1 MKALASVEAIYSST
15 DKVRSTMNHPEKRY
29 FEKDRLQAL
38 SDGVFSIVMTLL
50 VLNLIDIDVL
60 GAKTEGELH
69 QLLSALWPKL
79 VSYIISFV
87 IAARFWVAQHVL
99 THNIT
104 QIDLRFIW
112 LNALFLFFISMLPF
126 SAALLGEHH
135 QYAVA
140 EIVYGA
146 NMIMSVGTLGV
157 CWRYAVADGCLVKD
171 DLPPEF
177 SRVAYSRIR
186 MAVVVYAIGIV
197 ISIANPHAG
206 YVMYVL
212 AAFLSILLVTIG
224 KRSIPI

>member
-1 MKALASVEAIYSST
+1 MS
-15 DKVRSTMNHPEKRY
+15 HHEKQF

-104 QIDLRFIW
+104 QIDVRFIW

-157 CWRYAVADGCLVKD
+157 CWRYAVGDGRLVKD

-177 SRVAYSRIR
+177 TRVAYSRIR

-197 ISIANPHAG
+197 ISLANPHAG

-212 AAFLSILLVTIG
+212 ASFLSVLLATIG

>member
-1 MKALASVEAIYSST
+1 MSHH
-15 DKVRSTMNHPEKRY
+15 DKHF

-60 GAKTEGELH
+60 GAKTEADLH
-69 QLLSALWPKL
+69 RLLTALWPKL
-79 VSYIISFV
+79 ISYIISFV

-99 THNIT
+99 THNMT

-135 QYAVA
+135 QYAIA

-146 NMIMSVGTLGV
+146 NMIMSVGTLGA
-157 CWRYAVADGCLVKD
+157 CGHYAVSDGRLVKD
-171 DLPPEF
+171 DLSTEF
-177 SRVAYSRIR
+177 SQVASRRILT
-186 MAVVVYAIGIV
+186 AIVVYAIGIA
-197 ISIANPHAG
+197 ISLVNPHAG

-212 AAFLSILLVTIG
+212 AAFLSVLLPTIG
-224 KRSIPI
+224 KRPIPI